1 MRWTANFGNGTLLV
15 AGGAVLLLSLGAP
28 PAAVGAQKS
37 AQTLYEEALT
47 AEKRLTSSKDLQAK
61 KDSWLKVA
69 RQYRLV
75 VLNHP
80 RSGYCDDALF
90 HEGELY
96 RKAGVR
102 FRDRDAM
109 TRALDA
115 YHLILEGYPS
125 SKWCPAAR
133 MARADLNLNYLSN
146 EKTARAE
153 IADLLEKWP
162 KSEEA
167 AEARGILQ
175 DLDRPATPVASTKRT
190 PASGSSSA
198 ARAAGGGRVEVSNI
212 RQWSGKDYTRIVI
225 DTAREVEFR
234 RGRLTQP
241 DRIYFDLLN
250 THLSESLANQTFPV
264 GDGFLKQI
272 RVGQNKPDI
281 VRVVLDFES
290 ISRYNVFSL
299 PDPHRLVVDILGI
312 EPFPAPAPPRT
323 VPTPTAPLEDPASPA
338 RDDAP
343 VLAALDPEPT
353 APTSTAAEVAPDPQP
368 ASADLSPPRD
378 IALPLPAEPTSD
390 GRFPISRQLGLGARR
405 VIIDPGHGGH
415 DPGAMA
421 SGLREKDLVL
431 DISRR
436 VAKFLEEEDSYEVI
450 LTRSTDVFIPLEE
463 RTAIANSKE
472 ADLFVSIHANSS
484 RNRRARG
491 LETYY
496 LNLATSPEAEQ
507 TAARENA
514 VSTRRMT
521 ELRDLLS
528 QIMNNSRIV
537 ESKEFAHHVHG
548 SMVKRAVASDSHS
561 RDLGVKTAPFYVLLG
576 ANMPSVLLEVSFV
589 SNPDDAKLLSSD
601 EFRQKMAQSIADGI
615 KSYTTSLKGETHV
628 AAEPSSP
635 PAAGQDGG
643 R

>member
-1 MRWTANFGNGTLLV
+1 MRWTDNFGKATLLL

-37 AQTLYEEALT
+37 AQTLYEEALA
-47 AEKRLTSSKDLQAK
+47 AEERLSSSKDLQAK

-69 RQYRLV
+69 RQYHLV

-96 RKAGVR
+96 RKAGTR
-102 FRDRDAM
+102 FGDREAM
-109 TRALDA
+109 RRALDA

-133 MARADLNLNYLSN
+133 LARADLNLNYLSD
-146 EKTARAE
+146 EKAARAE
-153 IADLLEKWP
+153 IAELLERWP
-162 KSEEA
+162 KSAEA

-175 DLDRPATPVASTKRT
+175 DLDRPAAPVASTQRKASSS
-190 PASGSSSA
+190 ASGSDHTADASE
-198 ARAAGGGRVEVSNI
+198 GRIEVSSI
-212 RQWSGKDYTRIVI
+212 RQWSGKEYTRIVI
-225 DTAREVEFR
+225 DTAREVAFR
-234 RGRLTQP
+234 RGRLTHP

-250 THLSESLANQTFPV
+250 THLSETLANQTFPV

-272 RVGQNKPDI
+272 RVGQNKPDV

-312 EPFPAPAPPRT
+312 EPESVPAPPPPAADPETPIDGEPALATLEPT
-323 VPTPTAPLEDPASPA
+323 VPTPT
-338 RDDAP
+338 
-343 VLAALDPEPT
+343 V
-353 APTSTAAEVAPDPQP
+353 AELPPDPQP
-368 ASADLSPPRD
+368 ASADLAPPRD
-378 IALPLPAEPTSD
+378 IVLPLPAEPTAD
-390 GRFPISRQLGLGARR
+390 GRLPISRQLGLGARR

-421 SGLREKDLVL
+421 GGLREKDLVL

-436 VAKFLEEEDSYEVI
+436 VVKYLEEEGGYEVI

-472 ADLFVSIHANSS
+472 ADLFVSIHANAS
-484 RNRRARG
+484 RNRRVRG

-496 LNLATSPEAEQ
+496 LNLATTPDAEQ

-548 SMVKRAVASDSHS
+548 SMVKRAVASDNHS

-589 SNPDDAKLLSSD
+589 SNPDDAKLLASD
-601 EFRQKMAQSIADGI
+601 DFRQKIAQSIAEGI
-615 KSYTTSLKGETHV
+615 KNYTTSLKGETHL
-628 AAEPSSP
+628 AATPSPP

>member
-1 MRWTANFGNGTLLV
+1 MRWTDNFGSRTLPL

-47 AEKRLTSSKDLQAK
+47 AEKMLFSSKDLQDK

-69 RQYRLV
+69 RQYHLV

-102 FRDRDAM
+102 FGDREAM
-109 TRALDA
+109 RRGLDA

-133 MARADLNLNYLSN
+133 MARADLNLNYLSD
-146 EKTARAE
+146 EKAARAE
-153 IADLLEKWP
+153 IADLLERWP
-162 KSEEA
+162 KSAEA

-175 DLDRPATPVASTKRT
+175 DLDRPATTVASTER
-190 PASGSSSA
+190 SVSSSA
-198 ARAAGGGRVEVSNI
+198 SGVAHAADRRVEVSNI

-225 DTAREVEFR
+225 DTAREVAFR

-264 GDGFLKQI
+264 GDGFLRQI
-272 RVGQNKPDI
+272 RVGQNKPDV

-312 EPFPAPAPPRT
+312 EPEPAIPAPRT
-323 VPTPTAPLEDPASPA
+323 VPTPTAPPQDPPI
-338 RDDAP
+338 
-343 VLAALDPEPT
+343 
-353 APTSTAAEVAPDPQP
+353 PTSSDALASATLDSEPAAPAPTAAEMPPDPQP
-368 ASADLSPPRD
+368 ASADLIPLPD
-378 IALPLPAEPTSD
+378 IVLPLPAEPTSD

-415 DPGAMA
+415 DPGAQA
-421 SGLREKDLVL
+421 GGLREKDLVL

-436 VAKFLEEEDSYEVI
+436 VAKILEDENTYEVI
-450 LTRSTDVFIPLEE
+450 LTRSTDIFIPLEE

-496 LNLATSPEAEQ
+496 LNLATTPEAEQ

-521 ELRDLLS
+521 ELQELLS
-528 QIMNNSRIV
+528 QIMNNSKIA

-589 SNPDDAKLLSSD
+589 SNADDAKLLSSD
-601 EFRQKMAQSIADGI
+601 DFRQKIAQSIADGI
-615 KSYTTSLKGETHV
+615 KNYTTSLKGETHV
-628 AAEPSSP
+628 AATPSSP
-635 PAAGQDGG
+635 PPAGQDGG